1 MKIIPASFFGIVLGL
16 VGLGDCWRVA
26 AKAWDLPPI
35 IGEAIMFFGFGIWLI
50 LISCYLLK
58 CLLHKDE
65 ALAELNHPIQSC
77 FIGLSGVAT
86 LLAAVAINP
95 HAHSLAQIL
104 FVIGAFVQLAYGIY
118 FLGRSWMG
126 GHDLSTVTAA
136 MYLPSVAGNFV
147 SAFVSGYLGYQG
159 IGSLFFGAG
168 LFSWLMLE
176 SLIANRL
183 YFNVALP
190 EALRPTMGIMLAPP
204 VVACIAYLFITSGQP
219 DIIAQA
225 LFGYGLLQL
234 LLLIRVLKWI
244 FNAPFTAS
252 YWAFSFGITAIAFD
266 AIIFVLRG
274 MSGYI
279 ETLSIGLFIFA
290 NAVLILLIVKTILK
304 LIGGSLIPPPLLIK
318 S

>member
-1 MKIIPASFFGIVLGL
+1 MRIIPASFFGIVLGL

-26 AKAWDLPPI
+26 TKAWGLPPI
-35 IGEAIMFFGFGIWLI
+35 IAEFIMLFSFGVWLI
-50 LISCYLLK
+50 LIGHYLFK
-58 CLLHKDE
+58 CFLHRDE
-65 ALAELNHPIQSC
+65 ALAELNHPVQSC

-95 HAHSLAQIL
+95 YAHSLAEIL
-104 FVIGAFVQLAYGIY
+104 FIIGALVQLAYGIY

-126 GHDLSTVTAA
+126 GNDPSTLTAA
-136 MYLPSVAGNFV
+136 IYLPSVAGNFV
-147 SAFVSGYLGYQG
+147 SAFVSGYLGYQE
-159 IGSLFFGAG
+159 IGTLFFGAG
-168 LFSWLMLE
+168 LFSWLMIE

-183 YFNVALP
+183 YFNAALP

-204 VVACIAYLFITSGQP
+204 VVGCIAYLFITKGHP

-266 AIIFVLRG
+266 SIIFVLRG

-290 NAVLILLIVKTILK
+290 NAVLILLIVKTIMK

-318 S
+318 N